1 MVEEAEQLYCCPSLS
16 VQRTERLKSSKAI
29 NAAES
34 RQLENKVGSWS
45 AAEVQNSTAML
56 DVEEKP
62 G

>member
-16 VQRTERLKSSKAI
+16 VQKIERLRSSKAL

-34 RQLENKVGSWS
+34 RQLGNKVGSWS
-45 AAEVQNSTAML
+45 AAEVQNGTEML

-62 G
+62 V